1 MATVATRPTRV
12 GDLIKNEF
20 GLDHGYERVRKT
32 LTVAST
38 AQIGTVYANDGTIT
52 VAADVASLATDGT
65 TPLFILVDD
74 AVYMDG
80 HANGASVAY
89 ACLKGG
95 PGGSG
100 HAIVVREQLKFG
112 DTLTENQINTVVAVL
127 ESQGI
132 KVVTQV

>member
-20 GLDHGYERVRKT
+20 GLDHGYERVRKS
-32 LTVAST
+32 LTVALA

-65 TPLFILVDD
+65 TPLFILIDD
-74 AVYMDG
+74 TIYTDG
-80 HANGASVAY
+80 HAAASTASYV
-89 ACLKGG
+89 CLKGG

-112 DTLTENQINTVVAVL
+112 DSLTSGQIDTVVGVL
-127 ESQGI
+127 NSQGI

>member
-1 MATVATRPTRV
+1 MATVATRPARV

-20 GLDHGYERVRKT
+20 GLDHGYERVRKA
-32 LTVAST
+32 LVVAVN

-52 VAADVASLATDGT
+52 VAADVATLATDGT

-74 AVYMDG
+74 AVYTDG
-80 HANGASVAY
+80 HAAAATVTY

-100 HAIVVREQLKFG
+100 HAVVAREALKFG
-112 DTLTENQINTVVAVL
+112 DTLTSNQIDTVVGVL
-127 ESQGI
+127 QSQGI
-132 KVVTQV
+132 KVVNQV